1 MDDGHAAGRSES
13 VAPGGVAPS
22 GEAELCCWEEPREPR
37 ERRRASRRA
46 VRYAVVSADEA
57 HGRTSPFRAS
67 AEAVGPAAR
76 ARFRRAL
83 PGQKWGRW
91 GPKAEEQLRESPVT
105 TPRCMTDSRSRSC
118 AADQH
123 PLPRKLFPACSRRS
137 PRTWP
142 GQRVDASRHPR
153 RTPSSPVPV
162 DRGGCQEGART
173 MSTPST
179 TPSPRR

>member
-1 MDDGHAAGRSES
+1 MDMRPAGVRALHPAVSLRRARQNCVVGRS
-13 VAPGGVAPS
+13 
-22 GEAELCCWEEPREPR
+22 
-37 ERRRASRRA
+37 RASRGNGVELRA
-46 VRYAVVSADEA
+46 GRCGYAVVSADEA

-179 TPSPRR
+179 TPSRRR